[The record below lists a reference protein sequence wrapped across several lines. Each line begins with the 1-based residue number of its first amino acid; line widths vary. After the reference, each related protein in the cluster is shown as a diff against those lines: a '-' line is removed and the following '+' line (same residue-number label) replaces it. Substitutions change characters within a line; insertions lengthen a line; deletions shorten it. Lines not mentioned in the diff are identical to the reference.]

1 MDEAAGSTTMTEQDR
16 QISEIFAEQRARL
29 RNFIRRRVPDPSDA
43 EDIVQEVFYELVEAN
58 RLLMPIEHVTGW
70 LFRVARNR
78 ITDLFRKK
86 RPETFA
92 DAAVEDEEGELRQ
105 IEDLLPSPD
114 AGPEALYV
122 RSVLLDELRAALDE
136 LPDEQRE
143 VFVAHELEGRSFKEL
158 SEETGVNVNTLL
170 SRKRYAVL
178 QLRKR
183 LQSIHNEL
191 TKKGGPRYEKEMVF
205 SGPADPAGNRGVHR
219 DRRRSGD
226 AVVELAA
233 AGGVRVPADYLLA
246 GDRAAGSVPDSVRRP
261 WRPRLAWPQ
270 SEADVRTLGEDDARR
285 AREAP
290 PGYALALRRLWRAE
304 RRNR

>member
-1 MDEAAGSTTMTEQDR
+1 MTEQNR
-16 QISEIFAEQRARL
+16 QISEIVAEERSRL
-29 RNFIRRRVPDPSDA
+29 RDFIRRRVPDPSDA

-86 RPETFA
+86 KAETFS
-92 DAAVEDEEGELRQ
+92 DRAVEGEDGELLR

-122 RSVLLDELRAALDE
+122 RRVLLDELEYALDE

-158 SEETGVNVNTLL
+158 SAESGVSVNTLL

-178 QLRKR
+178 HLRER
-183 LQSIHNEL
+183 LQSLHDEF
-191 TKKGGPRYEKEMVF
+191 TKK
-205 SGPADPAGNRGVHR
+205 
-219 DRRRSGD
+219 
-226 AVVELAA
+226 
-233 AGGVRVPADYLLA
+233 
-246 GDRAAGSVPDSVRRP
+246 
-261 WRPRLAWPQ
+261 
-270 SEADVRTLGEDDARR
+270 
-285 AREAP
+285 
-290 PGYALALRRLWRAE
+290 
-304 RRNR
+304 